1 MSKQFDTITD
11 LGDSCHVRCTS
22 CNTTFWSD
30 AYGDNVVSIGYAL
43 RTECPMCKRHEHV
56 KLPREQLLHRVWSVL
71 VEHAG
76 AKESMRDEFL
86 AAHVNEFRFQGTLG
100 FGGKVYGKHV
110 LHIDCYTED
119 YTSERLAIIERA
131 NNILACV
138 SLSEEA

>member
-1 MSKQFDTITD
+1 VSKQFETLLDTRDECHRRCLSCGTD
-11 LGDSCHVRCTS
+11 
-22 CNTTFWSD
+22 FWSN
-30 AYGDNVVSIGYAL
+30 AYGDNVVAIDYAL
-43 RTECPMCKRHEHV
+43 YAECPTCKRHEHL

-86 AAHVNEFRFQGTLG
+86 NVHDYEFRFQGVLG

-119 YTSERLAIIERA
+119 YTPERLAIIERV
-131 NNILACV
+131 NIILACV
-138 SLSEEA
+138 SLSE

>member
-1 MSKQFDTITD
+1 MSKQFETLLDA
-11 LGDSCHVRCTS
+11 GDMCHVRCTS
-22 CNTTFWSD
+22 CGADFWSD
-30 AYGDNVVSIGYAL
+30 AYGENVLSINGAL
-43 RTECPMCKRHEHV
+43 YHECPMCKRHEHL

-86 AAHVNEFRFQGTLG
+86 AGHVNEFRFQGTLG

-119 YTSERLAIIERA
+119 YTSNRLATIERV
-131 NNILACV
+131 NNILSCI